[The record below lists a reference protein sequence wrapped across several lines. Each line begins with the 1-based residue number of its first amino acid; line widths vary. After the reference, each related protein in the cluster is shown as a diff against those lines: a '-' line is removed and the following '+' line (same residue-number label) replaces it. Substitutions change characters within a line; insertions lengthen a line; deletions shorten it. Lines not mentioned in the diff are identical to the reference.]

1 MDSTTRNQ
9 NVDSKPSCS
18 TEDTL
23 PALKTI
29 AKDRRKRTIAEIS
42 GGS

>member
-1 MDSTTRNQ
+1 MDSTTRNYS
-9 NVDSKPSCS
+9 DSKPSCS